1 MLAKGARNSNARSK
15 MAVLAL
21 VGALALAAAV
31 GSVAPASATAQDLSI
46 LGTWT
51 RSDNGGS
58 VAVTLH
64 TFSNSPAER
73 EYRATVVTPWK
84 SADCSFDAGEV
95 VWAGVQGTW
104 PSYTG
109 SAWGKQPGAC
119 DRVEGWQDA
128 TWDMT
133 DPNTGVLK
141 LLETVTLWG
150 NKAVFIWTKS
160 GRSVALPPGP
170 PAGFNL
176 GGGVTLDFP
185 EYLLGASQRTAK
197 KPTTSLR
204 SAPVIPVPLNRA
216 VVLIVR
222 GLPKSGAGFASIDVR
237 EQPTDPTKWA
247 PLGGGKRTA
256 GQVALPMF
264 SVTKPGVYALKLEV
278 TLGGTYFVKVRVG

>member
-1 MLAKGARNSNARSK
+1 
-15 MAVLAL
+15 MAVLAFVVAL
-21 VGALALAAAV
+21 VFTSAV

-46 LGTWT
+46 LGLWT

-58 VAVTLH
+58 VLVTLH
-64 TFSNSPAER
+64 TFSNNPAER
-73 EYRATVVTPWK
+73 DYRATVVTPWK
-84 SADCSFDAGEV
+84 SADCSFETDEV

-119 DRVEGWQDA
+119 ERIEGWQAA

-150 NKAVFIWTKS
+150 TKTVFIWTKS
-160 GRSVALPPGP
+160 GRSVDLPPGP

-185 EYLLGASQRTAK
+185 EYLPGASHRTAK
-197 KPTTSLR
+197 KATTSQR
-204 SAPVIPVPLNRA
+204 SAPVIPIPLNRA
-216 VVLIVR
+216 VSLNVQ
-222 GLPKSGAGFASIDVR
+222 GLPKGGAVFASIDAR
-237 EQPTDPTKWA
+237 EQSTDPTKWV

-256 GQVALPMF
+256 GQVALPLF

-278 TLGGTYFVKVRVG
+278 SLGGTYFAKVRAG